1 MEKVTFNILHA
12 LNISAFFD
20 FDFKISKKESS
31 LHNLRL

>member
-20 FDFKISKKESS
+20 FDFKIKE
-31 LHNLRL
+31 NQDCII